1 VVPRYKHSAVRRNRV
16 KRWLREL
23 VRLELLPALRA
34 HSPHDIAI
42 RSRPN
47 AYEAALGDLRNDIG
61 LVVRQ
66 TQSVVVR

>member
-1 VVPRYKHSAVRRNRV
+1 VVPRYKHNAVRRNRV

-34 HSPHDIAI
+34 HSPCDVAI

-47 AYEAALGDLRNDIG
+47 AYEATLGDLRDDIS
-61 LVVRQ
+61 LVLRQ
-66 TQSVVVR
+66 AQAGIAR